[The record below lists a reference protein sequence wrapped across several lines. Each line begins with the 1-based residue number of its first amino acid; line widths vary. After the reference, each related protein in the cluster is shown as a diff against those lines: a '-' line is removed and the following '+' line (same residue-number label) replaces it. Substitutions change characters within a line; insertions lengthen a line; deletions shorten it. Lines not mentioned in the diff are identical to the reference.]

1 MVCARWP
8 RGCNLLIDCID
19 LAEPQLQA
27 RLIALATEGH
37 PAFSGRILLTAE
49 SSLKDLEGVPT
60 QIRVPPLRV
69 RRSDLGDWL
78 RYSLHQRSPS
88 LGWSRPDQP
97 LASAH
102 LKTKSIRLDESLLKN
117 IDL

>member
-27 RLIALATEGH
+27 PLIALATEGH

-69 RRSDLGDWL
+69 RGSDLDDWL
-78 RYSLHQRSPS
+78 RYSLRQRSPS

-102 LKTKSIRLDESLLKN
+102 LKTKKLGSMNPCSKY
-117 IDL
+117 